1 MEGCGR
7 DDGKPGKT
15 GRVLIE
21 DLKKGQNRLKKLD
34 FLKNHKPSCEKL
46 EKKNN
51 SASSF
56 LLTGK
61 IPLMDCPHGEKSV
74 PSLHRAGNKVSFIKT
89 NAFYGL
95 KIMVSEMRDRAM
107 EPALQSNQPNLIYLN
122 NAATSWPKP
131 PEVLEEVAHCLRQ
144 PLHEPGRTT
153 GNGSMDYPSAA
164 RESLAAFFHAGPP
177 EHYIFTQNA
186 TDALNLLIHGLVKK
200 TGMPF
205 HAITTELDH
214 NSVLRPLTSLEQ
226 EGRIRFSIVPFTGYS
241 VNLTAIKK
249 AICPETRLVVMTHG
263 SNVLGSVQ
271 DIKPIAEYLSANDIF
286 FIADGAQTAGHI
298 PVDLSDIPV
307 GAFVF
312 TGHKALFGIPGIG
325 GFFISEPDAIAITRQ
340 GGTGTDSRILTHPS
354 DMPMR
359 FESGTPN
366 YPGIASLYAGIR
378 FISSTGLE
386 TIEKKTR
393 DLTRLF
399 IRELKNKPGITMY
412 NDAPDLPVVSFTIK
426 GIDNHEAGYILARAY
441 NVITRTG
448 LHCAPLVHE
457 RIDGGK
463 GCIRASFS
471 WFSTRAEV
479 TTAAAAIREVAESA
493 DTQVRSV

>member
-1 MEGCGR
+1 
-7 DDGKPGKT
+7 
-15 GRVLIE
+15 
-21 DLKKGQNRLKKLD
+21 
-34 FLKNHKPSCEKL
+34 
-46 EKKNN
+46 
-51 SASSF
+51 
-56 LLTGK
+56 
-61 IPLMDCPHGEKSV
+61 
-74 PSLHRAGNKVSFIKT
+74 
-89 NAFYGL
+89 
-95 KIMVSEMRDRAM
+95 MVSEMRDSAM
-107 EPALQSNQPNLIYLN
+107 QTALQSDQPSLIYLN

-131 PEVLEEVAHCLRQ
+131 PAVLEEVVACLRQ

-164 RESLAAFFHAGPP
+164 RKALTAFFHADPA
-177 EHYIFTQNA
+177 EHYIFTMNA

-200 TGMPF
+200 SRVPF
-205 HAITTELDH
+205 HAIATELDH

-226 EGRIRFSIVPFTGYS
+226 EGTIRLSVVPFTGYS
-241 VNLTAIKK
+241 GNLAAIKK

-271 DIKPIAEYLSANDIF
+271 DIRPIAEYLNANDIF
-286 FIADGAQTAGHI
+286 FLVDGAQTAGHI

-307 GAFVF
+307 GAYVF

-325 GFFISEPDAIAITRQ
+325 GFFISEPDSIAITRQ
-340 GGTGTDSRILTHPS
+340 GGTGTDSRVLTHPS
-354 DMPMR
+354 DMPIR

-386 TIEKKTR
+386 TIGKKNR
-393 DLTRLF
+393 DLTHLF
-399 IRELKNKPGITMY
+399 IRELKNKPGITIY
-412 NDAPDLPVVSFTIK
+412 NDAPDLPVVSFNIK

-463 GCIRASFS
+463 GCVRASFS
-471 WFSTRAEV
+471 WFTTRAEV
-479 TTAAAAIREVAESA
+479 TTATAAIREVAESA
-493 DTQVRSV
+493 DTQVQSD